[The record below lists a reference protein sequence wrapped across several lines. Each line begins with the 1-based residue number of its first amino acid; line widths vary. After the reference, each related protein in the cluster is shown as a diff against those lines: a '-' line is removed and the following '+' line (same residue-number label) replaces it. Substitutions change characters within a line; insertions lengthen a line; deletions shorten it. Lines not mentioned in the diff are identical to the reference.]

1 MQVTGE
7 EYGKTDLDYKKDSK
21 LCPKRLQGKAWNVL
35 TVHLLVWN
43 HGYNQQSTIDVSM
56 PERSKEFIASNDK
69 SSPHHE
75 EQDTSYTSRKFHQER
90 NLHQKTMAKGPVSGR
105 TILE

>member
-1 MQVTGE
+1 
-7 EYGKTDLDYKKDSK
+7 
-21 LCPKRLQGKAWNVL
+21 
-35 TVHLLVWN
+35 
-43 HGYNQQSTIDVSM
+43 M

-75 EQDTSYTSRKFHQER
+75 EQDTSYTSRKFRQER